1 MDIVITKCDDGI
13 QTKKFPYEYELL
25 IFGFARN
32 IETQLETRFI
42 PPEILSICGLYYS
55 AFILVKASWMK
66 QKSPSTFYRTLS
78 KFVKVLPQQ
87 SRTHIWEHCVSI
99 KLPDG
104 KKKVL
109 KQTTNSKQIKR
120 LIRDSII
127 VYCKYLDRSSPKL
140 KNKEVEPYIEHMAQ
154 YIYDTY
160 KLLEQDKFVTDK
172 EYFSSIIQ
180 KCIEEGKKELVK
192 LETLQNNLNKTGEN
206 DINWQP
212 RRLHNRFISD
222 NKAVCGCGANKDQE
236 CIIL

>member
-66 QKSPSTFYRTLS
+66 KKCPSKFYVRVS
-78 KFVKVLPQQ
+78 KFVKLLPQK
-87 SRTHIWEHCVSI
+87 SKTHIWEHNVKT

-104 KKKVL
+104 TKKVL
-109 KQTTNSKQIKR
+109 KQTTEIKQIKG
-120 LIRDSII
+120 LISDAII
-127 VYCKYLDRSSPKL
+127 VYCKYLDRHKPGL
-140 KNKEVEPYIEHMAQ
+140 KRKEVEPYIENMTQ

-160 KLLEQDKFVTDK
+160 KVLERDKFVNERT
-172 EYFSSIIQ
+172 YFSDIIQ
-180 KCIEEGKKELVK
+180 KCIDGFWTK
-192 LETLQNNLNKTGEN
+192 QN
-206 DINWQP
+206 IH
-212 RRLHNRFISD
+212 R
-222 NKAVCGCGANKDQE
+222 
-236 CIIL
+236 